1 MIMETLLN
9 LLAVAFG
16 FGLLAGGADML
27 VRGGSRV
34 ARTLGIG
41 PMVIGLTVVAYGTS
55 APEMMASVVAAVYGN
70 HEITVGNV
78 VGSNIANIGL
88 VLGLTGAL
96 VPFNVSFA
104 LIRKESLF
112 MVAVTGA
119 FFAMAFWGHFGRAQG
134 VILLLLLVLFNMLT
148 LQWARRAPGKVQKAY
163 EDFEAEKVQDEDG
176 ALGRDLALVAAGCL
190 LLFAGGHVVVKGA
203 VFLAAKAGVSESVI
217 GVTLVAM
224 GTSLPEM
231 VTSIVAVRRGE
242 AAICVGNLLGSNLF
256 NILGAIGLSAVI
268 SPFGVE
274 ASMLRFEF
282 PMLLIFTVAMTLV
295 MLTRGR
301 VTRGEGILLLAG
313 YAAFTAAVLAGFS
326 S

>member
-1 MIMETLLN
+1 
-9 LLAVAFG
+9 
-16 FGLLAGGADML
+16 
-27 VRGGSRV
+27 
-34 ARTLGIG
+34 
-41 PMVIGLTVVAYGTS
+41 MVIGLTVVAYGTS
-55 APEMMASVVAAVYGN
+55 APEMMASLVAAVYGN

-96 VPFNVSFA
+96 FPFNIPFA

-112 MVAVTGA
+112 MAAVTVL
-119 FFAMAFWGHFGRAQG
+119 FFAMAFWGPFGRAQG
-134 VILLLLLVLFNMLT
+134 VIFLLLLALFNILT
-148 LQWARRAPGKVQKAY
+148 LQWARKSPGKVQKEY
-163 EDFEAEKVQDEDG
+163 EEFEAEVVQEENG
-176 ALGRDLALVAAGCL
+176 VLGRDLALVAAGCL
-190 LLFAGGHVVVKGA
+190 LLFAGGHMVVKGA
-203 VFLAAKAGVSESVI
+203 VLIAAKAGVSESVI
-217 GVTLVAM
+217 GVTLVAV

-231 VTSIVAVRRGE
+231 VTSVVAVRRGE

-268 SPFGVE
+268 SPFGVKV
-274 ASMLRFEF
+274 SMLRFEF

-313 YAAFTAAVLAGFS
+313 YAAFTAAVLAGFGS
-326 S
+326 

>member
-1 MIMETLLN
+1 MEMLLN
-9 LLAVAFG
+9 ILAVAFG
-16 FGLLAGGADML
+16 FGFLMGGADML

-34 ARTLGIG
+34 ARTLGVG
-41 PMVIGLTVVAYGTS
+41 PIVVGLTVVAYGTS
-55 APEMMASVVAAVYGN
+55 APEMMASLVAAVYGN

-96 VPFNVSFA
+96 VPFNISFA

-112 MVAVTGA
+112 MVAVTVL
-119 FFAMAFWGHFGRAQG
+119 FFAMAFWAPFGRAQG
-134 VILLLLLVLFNMLT
+134 VILLLLLLLFNMLT
-148 LQWARRAPGKVQKAY
+148 LQWARRSPGKVQKEY
-163 EDFEAEKVQDEDG
+163 EEFEAEKIQGEES
-176 ALGRDLALVAAGCL
+176 ALGKDLVVVAAGCL
-190 LLFAGGHVVVKGA
+190 LLLAGGHLVVKGA
-203 VFLAAKAGVSESVI
+203 VFLAARAGVSESVV
-217 GVTLVAM
+217 GVTLVAV
-224 GTSLPEM
+224 GTSLPEL
-231 VTSIVAVRRGE
+231 VTSVVAVRRGE

-282 PMLLIFTVAMTLV
+282 PMLLIFTVAMALV

-301 VTRGEGILLLAG
+301 VTRAEGILLLAG
-313 YAAFTAAVLAGFS
+313 YAAFIAAVLAGVGS
-326 S
+326 

>member
-1 MIMETLLN
+1 MEMLLN
-9 LLAVAFG
+9 ILAVAFG
-16 FGLLAGGADML
+16 FGFLMGGADML

-34 ARTLGIG
+34 ARTLGVG
-41 PMVIGLTVVAYGTS
+41 PIVVGLTVVAYGTS
-55 APEMMASVVAAVYGN
+55 APEMMASLVAAVYGN

-112 MVAVTGA
+112 MVAVTVL
-119 FFAMAFWGHFGRAQG
+119 FFAMAFWAPFGRAQG
-134 VILLLLLVLFNMLT
+134 VIFLLLLLLFNMLT
-148 LQWARRAPGKVQKAY
+148 LQWARRSPGKVQKEY
-163 EDFEAEKVQDEDG
+163 EEFEAEKIQGEES
-176 ALGRDLALVAAGCL
+176 ALGKDLVVVAAGCL
-190 LLFAGGHVVVKGA
+190 LLLAGGHLVVKGA
-203 VFLAAKAGVSESVI
+203 VFLAARAGVSESVV
-217 GVTLVAM
+217 GVTLVAV
-224 GTSLPEM
+224 GTSLPEL
-231 VTSIVAVRRGE
+231 VTSVVAVRRGE

-282 PMLLIFTVAMTLV
+282 PMLLIFTVAMALV

-301 VTRGEGILLLAG
+301 VTRAEGILLLAG
-313 YAAFTAAVLAGFS
+313 YAAFIAAVLAGVGS
-326 S
+326 